1 MKYNFINNSEFK
13 DNILLIPFTENV
25 LKRSNIKTETITIDD
40 WDLDRIYLTID
51 GKEYTIRTW
60 NIWETE
66 KMVNF
71 EWSLITW
78 LNGESSGTTL
88 TRGYSRFRKSDYKDK
103 Q

>member
-40 WDLDRIYLTID
+40 WDLDRIYLAID
-51 GKEYTIRTW
+51 GKEYTIRMW

-88 TRGYSRFRKSDYKDK
+88 TRGYSRFRKSDSKDK